1 MASKSRIRY
10 RDFVSVPI
18 KQLQELHLLILYF
31 DTSGRE
37 DVMRMV
43 FEGEVMRFHTMSWTP
58 FPPFLSFPYDSN

>member
-43 FEGEVMRFHTMSWTP
+43 FEGEVMRLHGELDALPS
-58 FPPFLSFPYDSN
+58 LSFFLLWQ